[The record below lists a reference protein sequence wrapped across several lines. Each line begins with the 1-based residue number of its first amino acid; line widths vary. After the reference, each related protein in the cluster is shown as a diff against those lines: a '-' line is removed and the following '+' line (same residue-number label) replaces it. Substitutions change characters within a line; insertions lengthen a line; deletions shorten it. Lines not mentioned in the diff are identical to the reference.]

1 MQCTRVCEACFQV
14 WKGVF
19 SSVHVFLICV
29 SIWCA
34 RRIECCDVCDS
45 LSCTQFLMF
54 LQRFA
59 YTNIRCHW
67 CACVCV
73 GRLEHVVNNINK
85 SILYKKIRLLSE
97 SLLFFLHPDSAVRTI
112 GVVSKKM
119 YTNEHIQRLLKA
131 APQSPFPRCV
141 CPRSRPLPRT
151 AIQQSYQ

>member
-19 SSVHVFLICV
+19 SSVHVFFTYV

-34 RRIECCDVCDS
+34 RRM
-45 LSCTQFLMF
+45 LSSVLFIVMRTQFLMI

-59 YTNIRCHW
+59 YINIRCHW

-85 SILYKKIRLLSE
+85 SILYKK
-97 SLLFFLHPDSAVRTI
+97 
-112 GVVSKKM
+112 
-119 YTNEHIQRLLKA
+119 N
-131 APQSPFPRCV
+131 SP
-141 CPRSRPLPRT
+141 LE
-151 AIQQSYQ
+151 